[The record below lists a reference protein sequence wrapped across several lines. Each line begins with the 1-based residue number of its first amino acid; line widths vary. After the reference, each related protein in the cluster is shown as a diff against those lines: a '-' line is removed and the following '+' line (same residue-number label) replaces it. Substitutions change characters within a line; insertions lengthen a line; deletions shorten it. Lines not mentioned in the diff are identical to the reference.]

1 MQVWG
6 APKQP
11 RGSTHEI
18 HFQRLV
24 DVRSEAVIGFEALA
38 RFADRRPPT
47 AHLAEARE
55 AGRQVALEIELLRSA
70 VAAASAIPSHVLV
83 TINASAAT
91 MESPELDGLLPP
103 GRRWGLEL
111 AETSEIRAA
120 DDLRSRVADL
130 GAVLLIDDAG
140 AQHACLEWI
149 PELRPE
155 IVKIDKS
162 VVWEA
167 CQRRS
172 ARRRLDEFV
181 TTSRRVGSKTLA
193 EGVETELHARVVADA
208 GIDYAQGYRY
218 GEPAA
223 VAA

>member
-1 MQVWG
+1 MQFWR
-6 APKQP
+6 APEP
-11 RGSTHEI
+11 LRGNGHEI
-18 HFQRLV
+18 HFQRLI
-24 DVRSEAVIGFEALA
+24 DVRSEEVIGYEALA
-38 RFADRRPPT
+38 RFADGRPPT
-47 AHLAEARE
+47 AHLAQAAE
-55 AGRQVALEIELLRSA
+55 AGRLIQLEIELLRSA
-70 VAAASAIPSHVLV
+70 VAAARIVPDHLLV

-91 MESPELDGLLPP
+91 ITAPEIDGALPA

-111 AETSEIRAA
+111 AETSRIETA
-120 DDLRSRVADL
+120 DDLRSRVAQL
-130 GAVLLIDDAG
+130 GALMLIDDAG
-140 AQHACLEWI
+140 AQHACLDWI
-149 PELRPE
+149 PKLQPA

-181 TTSRRVGSKTLA
+181 TVSRRVGAKTLA
-193 EGVETELHARVVADA
+193 EGVETELHERVVTEA
-208 GIDYAQGYRY
+208 GIDYAQGFRY